1 MMKAI
6 FICLF
11 SLLSFASFAQCGL
24 DIETETKD
32 SDRGKNNGKL
42 TVKWQNAVYPV
53 TFKLYDLRSRNY
65 VFQDEKT
72 IKSKSQANNIS
83 FEQLKPSEYLIQVI
97 TTDCKSTIGGLEGL
111 EVKEIEK

>member
-1 MMKAI
+1 M
-6 FICLF
+6 IC
-11 SLLSFASFAQCGL
+11 
-24 DIETETKD
+24 
-32 SDRGKNNGKL
+32 
-42 TVKWQNAVYPV
+42 V
-53 TFKLYDLRSRNY
+53 
-65 VFQDEKT
+65 EKT